1 MEAVDKDMVQQWV
14 QQGHSYEWI
23 SKNLMLRYPAINRG
37 LSARSVRRF
46 CSMNGI
52 KKLSDSELDT
62 IVKKSV
68 EEV

>member
-1 MEAVDKDMVQQWV
+1 MGSTYQ
-14 QQGHSYEWI
+14 WI
-23 SKNLMLRYPAINRG
+23 SKNLMLRYPAINQG

-52 KKLSDSELDT
+52 KKISDSELDT

>member
-14 QQGHSYEWI
+14 QQVHSYEWI
-23 SKNLMLRYPAINRG
+23 SKNLMLRYPAINRV

-52 KKLSDSELDT
+52 KKL
-62 IVKKSV
+62 
-68 EEV
+68 